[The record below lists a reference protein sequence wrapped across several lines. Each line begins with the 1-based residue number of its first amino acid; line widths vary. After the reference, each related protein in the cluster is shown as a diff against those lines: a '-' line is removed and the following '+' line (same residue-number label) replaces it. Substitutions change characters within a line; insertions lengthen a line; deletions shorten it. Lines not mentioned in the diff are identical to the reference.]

1 MIIAAMADAN
11 EEELEDEK
19 EESDVFLNTKDLR
32 EAMAGLDGVNDDDEE
47 EEESKVVE
55 TKAAKK
61 LK

>member
-47 EEESKVVE
+47 EESKVVE